1 MIAMAGCAAG
11 IKKTCYLSTVD
22 FLYGICSLC
31 DSILSWWIMSIY
43 FFFFSGTS
51 DLDLSKWANDT
62 SDEILMSILAIVADF
77 LRAPIQSYN
86 VF

>member
-31 DSILSWWIMSIY
+31 DSILSWWIMSMY
-43 FFFFSGTS
+43 F
-51 DLDLSKWANDT
+51 L
-62 SDEILMSILAIVADF
+62 F
-77 LRAPIQSYN
+77 LQWNFRFGFKQMGK
-86 VF
+86 